1 MTSAEQRVA
10 DALRKVAL
18 RLEAQRAGQTIDA
31 EDLREALLAVA
42 DDLDPP
48 VSPPPRP

>member
-18 RLEAQRAGQTIDA
+18 CLEAQLAGRTIDA
-31 EDLREALLAVA
+31 EDLREAFLAVA

-48 VSPPPRP
+48 VSPPPSP